1 MMALSALCV
10 TWKERAPDTA
20 VIEMGLEDK
29 MERTRRDFWIC
40 FLLWASW
47 HLPRFCK
54 WQLEHLLCS
63 PTPCVQPQLCR
74 THSFFAKCFQFEDI
88 SVFYFK
94 EKKKKGK
101 ITENIL
107 NKNSLQKLA
116 RVTKA
121 VLFWLLWICYTRR
134 HCKNSGWAP
143 LYPTSDYCRHKC
155 HGHIKPR
162 VVPRLSTL
170 RIRDVNVGVVVVL
183 LLTRAI
189 SKSSQRV
196 FCSVSQNSKSST
208 AFSLNSP
215 DVTQYTSPG
224 SGGTAVLLYLPLS
237 SNHWA
242 AFQVKIKPSLCC

>member
-1 MMALSALCV
+1 MFFTLGQLALTQVLQVAAGASTLLPHSLCPTTTV
-10 TWKERAPDTA
+10 QNP
-20 VIEMGLEDK
+20 LFLCK
-29 MERTRRDFWIC
+29 MFSVWRHQCI
-40 FLLWASW
+40 L
-47 HLPRFCK
+47 
-54 WQLEHLLCS
+54 
-63 PTPCVQPQLCR
+63 
-74 THSFFAKCFQFEDI
+74 FQR
-88 SVFYFK
+88 
-94 EKKKKGK
+94 KKKKGK
-101 ITENIL
+101 VTENIL

-121 VLFWLLWICYTRR
+121 VLFWLLWICYTWR
-134 HCKNSGWAP
+134 HCKNIGWAP

-215 DVTQYTSPG
+215 AVTQYTSPG

-237 SNHWA
+237 LNHWA